1 MRSPF
6 RQLARDSAIYGL
18 STVVQRLLTFLLTP
32 LYTNFLLPD
41 QLGDVAQLY
50 ALMAFLT
57 VMATLGVEQ
66 AFMRYWVEYRPP
78 EVVLGH
84 AAGAVMAAA
93 LLLCGVGMVIAPA
106 VATMMALASAD
117 APRLIQMACGVV
129 FLDAVAAIPFAF
141 LRMQRRAGHFALLRI
156 GSVALNVVL
165 NVLLVAQWKWGVT
178 GVMVAALVS
187 SSVGAIAGFPIV
199 LPNLQWRWDANL
211 LRAMLHFSLPTVPGS
226 IAAMIVQVADRP
238 IVGWFAGS
246 SAVGIY
252 NANYRLAI
260 PMMLAVS
267 VYETAWRP
275 LYLRHATDPN
285 IGALLAR
292 AMRYFLAVATM
303 IYAFVTV
310 LIGDIVAIP
319 IGSGHLIGA
328 EYWSGL
334 GVVPIVMAGYIA
346 LGLSTTMAAS
356 IQISK
361 RTHYVALTH
370 GIAAVVNIALNIAL
384 IPLVGYIGAAWAT
397 VGAYGAGAI
406 VTAVVAQRV
415 LPVPYPVSSIVTAA
429 ILCGVSVLAHAMLPL
444 QGDLLLK
451 AVVVLIVLIG
461 SAAIAQTGK
470 RRVTQ

>member
-32 LYTNFLLPD
+32 LYTNVLLPD

-78 EVVLGH
+78 ESVLSHAVVATVL
-84 AAGAVMAAA
+84 AA
-93 LLLCGVGMVIAPA
+93 LLICGGGIIVAPA
-106 VATMMALASAD
+106 IATVLALSSTD
-117 APRLIQMACGVV
+117 AQRLIQMACGVV
-129 FLDAVAAIPFAF
+129 FLDAMGAIPFAY
-141 LRMQRRAGHFALLRI
+141 LRMERRAVHFALLRI
-156 GSVALNVVL
+156 GGVALNVTL
-165 NVLLVAQWKWGVT
+165 NVVLVAQWQWGVE
-178 GVMVAALVS
+178 GVMLAALGS
-187 SSVGAIAGFPIV
+187 SLFGAIAGAPMV
-199 LPNLQWRWDANL
+199 LAKLRWRWDTAL
-211 LRAMLHFSLPTVPGS
+211 MRSMLRFSLPTVPAS
-226 IAAMIVQVADRP
+226 IAAMAVQVADRP
-238 IVGWFAGS
+238 ILGWLAGP

-267 VYETAWRP
+267 VFETAWRP
-275 LYLRHATDPN
+275 LYLQHANDPN

-303 IYAFVTV
+303 IYALVTV

-361 RTHYVALTH
+361 RTFYLTLAH
-370 GIAAVVNIALNIAL
+370 GGAAVTNVVLNFLL
-384 IPLVGYIGAAWAT
+384 IPLLGYMGAAWAT
-397 VGAYGAGAI
+397 LGAYLIGALITALVAYRMIPVRYPWTI
-406 VTAVVAQRV
+406 VLFAAMMCGILTAAQMV
-415 LPVPYPVSSIVTAA
+415 LPT
-429 ILCGVSVLAHAMLPL
+429 
-444 QGDLLLK
+444 QGAWELK
-451 AVVVLIVLIG
+451 GALIAVAWIG
-461 SAAIAQTGK
+461 SGFIAASARWRT
-470 RRVTQ
+470 